1 MCWQLLAGD
10 RTMDSAKTWS
20 DCPYDYRGA
29 KVLVTGGS
37 NGIGAAIAAAYQ
49 AAGANVTITGTRAS
63 SADYDHDL
71 RGYRYL
77 QLQLTDND
85 QIDRVAAALPEL
97 DILVNNAGGNF
108 ALEDEYQPGIFEKSI
123 QVNLLS
129 VYRMAQGC
137 HDKLA
142 ASSLPGGGA
151 IINLASMTSYF
162 GVELVPGYGAAKAG
176 LVQLTKTLSIKWAR
190 DNIRVNAVAAGLIE
204 SNMTAGFLAHEEAA
218 APSLARIPMSRFG
231 NPWDIAGPVLFLTSS
246 AAGYVTG
253 QTLPVDGGFSV
264 MG

>member
-1 MCWQLLAGD
+1 MNTANHWI
-10 RTMDSAKTWS
+10 

-29 KVLVTGGS
+29 EVLVTGGS
-37 NGIGAAIAAAYQ
+37 NGIGAAIAAAYK

-63 SADYDHDL
+63 SSDYEHDL
-71 RGYRYL
+71 SGYRYL

-85 QIDRVAAALPEL
+85 QIDAVAAALPRL
-97 DILVNNAGGNF
+97 DVLINNAGGNF
-108 ALEDEYQPGIFEKSI
+108 AAEDEYQPDVFEKSI

-129 VYRMAQGC
+129 AYRMSLAC
-137 HDKLA
+137 HQKLA
-142 ASSLPGGGA
+142 ASQLPSGGS

-162 GVELVPGYGAAKAG
+162 GVEVVPGYGAAKAG
-176 LVQLTKTLSIKWAR
+176 LAQLTKTLSIKWAQ

-204 SNMTAGFLAHEEAA
+204 SNMTAGFLAHEAA
-218 APSLARIPMSRFG
+218 SASTLQRIPMARFG
-231 NPWDIAGPVLFLTSS
+231 NPWDIAGPILFFTSS

-253 QTLPVDGGFSV
+253 QTLPVDGGFTV